1 MSRSLRNSAPP
12 GDWRLVWASRLAL
25 LLAPVFLIIV
35 VGFKVPGWSQG
46 LDEFAGDWGWRL
58 AASRQPERRVILVDI
73 DEASLRELG
82 PWPWSRAQIA
92 ELTNRLSAYGAGKQI
107 YDIVFETPRAGDAQL
122 AAALAANKAAIAQIF
137 VLDRGVAVKS
147 GNPVGALAGGVCPE
161 RLPQAAG
168 YIAPSSSFA
177 ALSVGHITPRIDRD
191 GAVRRLPLLICH
203 NQKIYP
209 ALALTGLFDDSA
221 GKVQLHSGSG
231 LLDPER
237 FLSLGARGQIPLS
250 DGADVRVPYDVAPE
264 GLIAVSAADV
274 LAGRVPARLLQGKTV
289 VVGSTALGVN
299 DAVPT
304 PFNGATAGMLIHAE
318 LYLGLLDGRIPYT
331 PRGAPFLQAVLFIV
345 FGGGLL
351 LVAGRAR
358 RANVFLPLLGLLGA
372 LLVFALHI
380 ALMLFARLW
389 FGWAAIALG
398 LLLAALLLAIYEHWR
413 SRSERER
420 LFSHLSSY
428 LPAAVA
434 SALVLQR
441 PSGVVQAE
449 RREVTV
455 LIADI
460 RNFSAYCE
468 NAPAEEVAAVLHTY
482 ITIAQQVVEE
492 CGGVLEAMHGDAIL
506 ALWPRLDSRALEAAT
521 RLIKRADQFL
531 PTGLPE
537 NLAPL
542 ALGIGIESGS
552 ALIGSIGPQ
561 RRRTHTAMGATVTT
575 ASRLQAMTADLA
587 ENILLGPSFAQALPE
602 DRLRGLGQFLLEG
615 MRRPQNVFAPDH

>member
-1 MSRSLRNSAPP
+1 MSRFRRGAAPS
-12 GDWRLVWASRLAL
+12 GNRRLVWLSRVAL
-25 LLAPVFLIIV
+25 LLLPVFLLALA
-35 VGFKVPGWSQG
+35 GLLAPGWTQG
-46 LDEFAGDWGWRL
+46 LDEFAGDLGWRL
-58 AASRQPERRVILVDI
+58 AASRQPERRVVLIDI

-82 PWPWSRAQIA
+82 PWPWPRGQVA
-92 ELTNRLSAYGAGKQI
+92 ELARRLEDYGARKQI
-107 YDIVFETPRAGDAQL
+107 YDIVFETPRAGDVQL
-122 AAALAANKAAIAQIF
+122 AEALLTSRASVAQIF

-147 GNPVGALAGGVCPE
+147 GNPVGALAGEKCPPG
-161 RLPQAAG
+161 LPQAAG
-168 YIAPSSSFA
+168 YIAPSASLAVS
-177 ALSVGHITPRIDRD
+177 SVGHITPRIDKD
-191 GAVRRLPLLICH
+191 GAVRRLPLLVCLG
-203 NQKIYP
+203 QQVYP
-209 ALALTGLFDDSA
+209 ALALAGLLDGHASVPRLQA
-221 GKVQLHSGSG
+221 GTG
-231 LLDPER
+231 LLDPAQ
-237 FLSLGARGQIPLS
+237 FLAFGAHGQIPLS
-250 DGADVRVPYDVAPE
+250 ASADVRVPYDIAPE
-264 GLIAVSAADV
+264 NLVAISAADV
-274 LAGRVPARLLQGKTV
+274 MAGRVPARLLQGRTV
-289 VVGSTALGVN
+289 LVGSTALGVN

-318 LYLGLLDGRIPYT
+318 LYVGLLDGRIPYT
-331 PRGAPFLQAVLFIV
+331 PRGVLLLQAILFV
-345 FGGGLL
+345 AGGCGLL

-358 RANVFLPLLGLLGA
+358 RANVFLPLLGILGA
-372 LLVFALHI
+372 FLIFALHI
-380 ALMLFARLW
+380 ALLLFARLW
-389 FGWAAIALG
+389 LGWAAVALA

-434 SALVLQR
+434 SALALQR

-468 NAPAEEVAAVLHTY
+468 NAPAEEVAAVLHAY

-492 CGGVLEAMHGDAIL
+492 YGGVLEAMHGDSLL
-506 ALWPRLDSRALEAAT
+506 ALWPRLDSRALDAADK
-521 RLIKRADQFL
+521 LIKRADRFL
-531 PTGLPE
+531 PAVLPE

-542 ALGIGIESGS
+542 ALGVGIESGP

-587 ENILLGPSFAQALPE
+587 ENILLGPLFAQALPE

>member
-1 MSRSLRNSAPP
+1 MLLPVF
-12 GDWRLVWASRLAL
+12 LLAL
-25 LLAPVFLIIV
+25 AGLLAP
-35 VGFKVPGWSQG
+35 GWTQG
-46 LDEFAGDWGWRL
+46 LDEFAGDLGWRL
-58 AASRQPERRVILVDI
+58 AASRQPERRVVLIDI

-82 PWPWSRAQIA
+82 PWPWPRGQVA
-92 ELTNRLSAYGAGKQI
+92 ELARRLEDYGARKQI
-107 YDIVFETPRAGDAQL
+107 YDIVFETPRAGDVQL
-122 AAALAANKAAIAQIF
+122 AEALLTSRASVAQIF

-147 GNPVGALAGGVCPE
+147 GNPVGALAGEKCPPG
-161 RLPQAAG
+161 LPQAAG
-168 YIAPSSSFA
+168 YIAPSASLAVS
-177 ALSVGHITPRIDRD
+177 SVGHITPRIDKD
-191 GAVRRLPLLICH
+191 GAVRRLPLLVCLG
-203 NQKIYP
+203 QQVYP
-209 ALALTGLFDDSA
+209 ALALAGLLDSRASVPRLQA
-221 GKVQLHSGSG
+221 GVG
-231 LLDPER
+231 LLDPAQ
-237 FLSLGARGQIPLS
+237 FLAFGPHGQIPLS
-250 DGADVRVPYDVAPE
+250 ASADVRVPYDIAPE
-264 GLIAVSAADV
+264 NLVAISAADV
-274 LAGRVPARLLQGKTV
+274 MAGRVPARLLQGKTV
-289 VVGSTALGVN
+289 LVGSTALGVN

-318 LYLGLLDGRIPYT
+318 LYVGLLDGRIPYT
-331 PRGAPFLQAVLFIV
+331 PRGVLLLQAVLFV
-345 FGGGLL
+345 AGGCGLL

-358 RANVFLPLLGLLGA
+358 RANVFLPLLGVLGA
-372 LLVFALHI
+372 FLVFALHI
-380 ALMLFARLW
+380 ALLLLARLW
-389 FGWAAIALG
+389 LGWAAVALA

-434 SALVLQR
+434 SALALQR
-441 PSGVVQAE
+441 PSGAVQAE

-468 NAPAEEVAAVLHTY
+468 NAPAEEVAAVLHAY

-492 CGGVLEAMHGDAIL
+492 YGGVLEAMHGDSLL
-506 ALWPRLDSRALEAAT
+506 ALWPRLDSRALDAADK
-521 RLIKRADQFL
+521 LIKQADRFL
-531 PTGLPE
+531 PAVLPE

-542 ALGIGIESGS
+542 ALGVGIESGP

-575 ASRLQAMTADLA
+575 ASRLQAMTSDLA
-587 ENILLGPSFAQALPE
+587 ENILLGPLFAQALPE